1 MTNKIQLL
9 QADVIW
15 DLGKLILSINKH
27 VSAPRF
33 DRFCGGI
40 MLIFHCRIKENML
53 Q

>member
-1 MTNKIQLL
+1 MVLES
-9 QADVIW
+9 DVIW
-15 DLGKLILSINKH
+15 GLGKLILSINKY

-40 MLIFHCRIKENML
+40 MLIFHCRIKENVL

>member
-1 MTNKIQLL
+1 MVLE
-9 QADVIW
+9 ADVIW

-27 VSAPRF
+27 VSATLF

>member
-1 MTNKIQLL
+1 MVLE
-9 QADVIW
+9 ADVIW
-15 DLGKLILSINKH
+15 GLGMLILSINKH

-33 DRFCGGI
+33 DRFCGDI